1 MANVKIRKMEDAEP
15 GAFPAIVGVTSSGAI
30 STRAVVAGEDRPIT
44 TYVHELPAGATI
56 SWSGPRR
63 AHALYLWHGTASAD
77 GTAIPTDGMLLVEHG
92 ATATLTAGP
101 DGATLVHY
109 QQREDH
115 PSTPS
120 RAGGHVHITGPD
132 GIHRGGHRT
141 ELLNTLLADSTCPHC
156 EIWLHRTTFFPRADT
171 LNIPTH
177 FHTEDEV
184 IFVLSG
190 KMMVGTRTLEPGT
203 ALAIDANTT
212 YGFRAPP
219 EGLNFINF
227 RPETPY
233 IVMMNRGRAFHAPV
247 AEGPDIR
254 AGGQTMAP
262 IIKAL
267 RAGEPLPEGIAGPE
281 EFISRADQRAMA
293 EQ

>member
-1 MANVKIRKMEDAEP
+1 MANVKIRKMDDAEP
-15 GAFPAIVGVTSSGAI
+15 GAFPSIPAVSASGAI
-30 STRAVVAGEDRPIT
+30 ATRAVVAGEDRPIT
-44 TYVHELPAGATI
+44 TYVHEMPAGSSIT
-56 SWSGPRR
+56 WSGPRR
-63 AHALYLWHGTASAD
+63 AHTLYVWKGTATAD
-77 GTAIPTDGMLLVEHG
+77 GQHVPTDGAVIVEHG
-92 ATATLTAGP
+92 GKSTLTAGP

-109 QQREDH
+109 QQREDY
-115 PSTPS
+115 PGTPA
-120 RAGGHVHITGPD
+120 RDGGHVHVLGPD
-132 GIHRGGHRT
+132 GVHSGGHGK
-141 ELLNTLLADSTCPHC
+141 ELVNTLLADSTCPHC

-184 IFVLSG
+184 IFVIG
-190 KMMVGTRTLEPGT
+190 GRMHVGTRTLEPGT

-254 AGGQTMAP
+254 EGGKTMAP

-267 RAGEPLPEGIAGPE
+267 RAGEALPEGIPGPE
-281 EFISRADQRAMA
+281 EFISRAEQRAMA